1 MKKLTVIYAMM
12 AVFFI
17 MGCFAYYQ
25 DESGDPD
32 IAFAIARWMLIPFII
47 MIEAGFGLIKTFV
60 QFIKTKL
67 K

>member
-1 MKKLTVIYAMM
+1 M

-25 DESGDPD
+25 DESGDTD
-32 IAFAIARWMLIPFII
+32 TAFSIARWMLIPFII
-47 MIEAGFGLIKTFV
+47 MIETGFGLIKTFV

>member
-1 MKKLTVIYAMM
+1 MKRLTIIYSAM
-12 AVFFI
+12 AVFFT

-25 DESGDPD
+25 DEAGDID
-32 IAFAIARWMLIPFII
+32 TAFAIARWMLIPFII

>member
-1 MKKLTVIYAMM
+1 MKKLTVIYTMM
-12 AVFFI
+12 ATFFI

-25 DESGDPD
+25 DESGDTD
-32 IAFAIARWMLIPFII
+32 TAFAIARWLLIPFII
-47 MIEAGFGLIKTFV
+47 MIEAGFGLIKKLY